1 MSLVV
6 AVVLVLVAI
15 DGWFIRRRERIRAF
29 MVIWLIELVLC

>member
-15 DGWFIRRRERIRAF
+15 DGFIRRRERIRAF
-29 MVIWLIELVLC
+29 MVIWLIELVL